1 VVLLREPIRRSEV
14 GQVRS
19 DHLACAHCGGIV
31 ADGGCSVCR
40 ITREQLDRQRFT
52 VPAPIVGLMVALMT
66 LLIVFAARH
75 AV

>member
-1 VVLLREPIRRSEV
+1 M
-14 GQVRS
+14 RS

-31 ADGGCSVCR
+31 ADGGCAVCR
-40 ITREQLDRQRFT
+40 STREQLARQRFS
-52 VPAPIVGLMVALMT
+52 VPAPLVGLMVALVT

>member
-1 VVLLREPIRRSEV
+1 M
-14 GQVRS
+14 RS

-31 ADGGCSVCR
+31 ADGGCPVCR
-40 ITREQLDRQRFT
+40 LTREQLARQRFSI
-52 VPAPIVGLMVALMT
+52 PAPIVGLMVALMT

>member
-1 VVLLREPIRRSEV
+1 
-14 GQVRS
+14 VRS

-40 ITREQLDRQRFT
+40 VTREELDRQRFS
-52 VPAPIVGLMVALMT
+52 VPAPIVALMLALVT
-66 LLIVFAARH
+66 LMIVLAARH

>member
-1 VVLLREPIRRSEV
+1 M
-14 GQVRS
+14 RS

-40 ITREQLDRQRFT
+40 LTREQLARQRFSL
-52 VPAPIVGLMVALMT
+52 PAPVVALMVALLAVM
-66 LLIVFAARH
+66 LAYVARH